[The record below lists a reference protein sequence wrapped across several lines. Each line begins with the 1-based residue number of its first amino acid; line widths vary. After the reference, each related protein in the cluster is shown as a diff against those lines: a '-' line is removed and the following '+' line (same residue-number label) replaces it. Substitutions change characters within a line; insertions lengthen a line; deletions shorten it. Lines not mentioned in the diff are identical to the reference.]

1 MPMRPIVQLGN
12 PRLRE
17 TASPVKDPKLP
28 EVSLPVKDLADTLA
42 HWRTRTGYGRASRHP
57 SWM

>member
-1 MPMRPIVQLGN
+1 MPIRPIVQLGN

-17 TASPVKDPKLP
+17 IASPVKDPKLP

-57 SWM
+57 SWV